1 MAICYF
7 MTMFCK
13 LFSEKS
19 VWHRWLYLQY
29 HNHQH
34 SESCSAGKCALISI
48 WNQNTTQIS
57 SNNKDEPCSNYLN
70 STVPLQLPVQFHLV
84 IYVYYNTSNHNI
96 SGNYRYKTYL
106 ISMFPQQPATGLLL
120 TAFYG
125 IVPKFFINP
134 IG

>member
-1 MAICYF
+1 
-7 MTMFCK
+7 MTKIARKFYWK
-13 LFSEKS
+13 I
-19 VWHRWLYLQY
+19 QY
-29 HNHQH
+29 DRTDIY
-34 SESCSAGKCALISI
+34 SESCSCALISI
-48 WNQNTTQIS
+48 
-57 SNNKDEPCSNYLN
+57 NKDEPCSNYLN

-120 TAFYG
+120 TAFSG
-125 IVPKFFINP
+125 IVPKFSINP